1 VTPPAQGLRI
11 GVDATSLIGPRSGV
25 GQTTASIVEA
35 LVTLDEGV
43 DITLFPISLRRGGWV
58 RHAVTPHSRIR
69 VARSRMPGR
78 VAAAVWSRVEW
89 PPAELFCGPLDVF
102 WGPNFVLPPLVK
114 AAGVITVHD
123 VAFID
128 VPETC
133 SDAVMKYTETVPR
146 MMQRA
151 NRIIV
156 PSRFSAEQVAAW
168 MPDEADRIRVVHPG
182 VRRVFRERGGPL
194 TPPRMDAL
202 GIRHPY
208 AAFLGN
214 LELRKNVDALLKAFQ
229 QVRAVHPEAQLVL
242 MGSASVGW
250 DAIAARHASLL
261 DTGSVVVPGYLPDE
275 EVAAIV
281 RGARVFVYP
290 SLYEGFGI
298 PPLEAMAAGTPV
310 VAAKTSSL
318 PEALGEHA
326 RWVHPDDIDGI
337 ASAIGEHFD
346 GDPDASAIEA
356 ARQWAA
362 GFTWAAS
369 AAKTLE
375 VFGEALDE
383 VRGGE
388 VAAT

>member
-1 VTPPAQGLRI
+1 MAQGLRI

-58 RHAVTPHSRIR
+58 RHAVAPHPRIR

-114 AAGVITVHD
+114 AAGVITIHD

-133 SDAVMKYTETVPR
+133 SDAVLKYRETVPR
-146 MMQRA
+146 MVQRA
-151 NRIIV
+151 NRVIV
-156 PSRFSAEQVAAW
+156 PSRFSAERLGDW
-168 MPDEADRIRVVHPG
+168 MPEERDRIRVVHPG
-182 VRRVFRERGGPL
+182 VRRVFRERGGAL
-194 TPPRMDAL
+194 TPPRMEAL
-202 GIRHPY
+202 QIRAPY
-208 AAFLGN
+208 ATYLGN
-214 LELRKNVDALLKAFQ
+214 LELRKNVDTLLKAFKL
-229 QVRAVHPEAQLVL
+229 VRSVHPQAQLVVI
-242 MGSASVGW
+242 GSPSVGW
-250 DAIAARHASLL
+250 DAIRARHEQLL
-261 DTGSVVVPGYLPDE
+261 DTDAVRVVGYLPDE

-281 RGARVFVYP
+281 RGSRVFVYP

-310 VAAKTSSL
+310 VAAKTSAL
-318 PEALGEHA
+318 PEALGSHA
-326 RWVHPDDIDGI
+326 RFVHPDDVDGI
-337 ASAIGEHFD
+337 ASAIGEHFEGEAD
-346 GDPDASAIEA
+346 RATIEA
-356 ARQWAA
+356 AKHWAA
-362 GFTWAAS
+362 GFTWASS
-369 AAKTLE
+369 AARTLE
-375 VFGEALDE
+375 VFGEAIDE
-383 VRGGE
+383 IAGE
-388 VAAT
+388 GE

>member
-1 VTPPAQGLRI
+1 MRRPSQGLRI

-58 RHAVTPHSRIR
+58 RHAVTPHSRIS

-123 VAFID
+123 VAFVD

-133 SDAVMKYTETVPR
+133 SEAVLRYTDTVPK

-156 PSRFSAEQVAAW
+156 PSRFSAERVSTW
-168 MPDEADRIRVVHPG
+168 MPEEADRIRVVYPG

-202 GIRHPY
+202 GIRALY
-208 AAFLGN
+208 AVYLGN
-214 LELRKNVDALLKAFQ
+214 LELRKNVDRLFKAFEL
-229 QVRAVHPEAQLVL
+229 VRTVHPDAQLVAI
-242 MGSASVGW
+242 GSPSVGW
-250 DAIAARHASLL
+250 DAIASRHAKLL
-261 DTGSVVVPGYLPDE
+261 ESDAVRVVGYLPDE
-275 EVAAIV
+275 EAAAIV
-281 RGARVFVYP
+281 RGARVFAYP

-318 PEALGEHA
+318 PEALGEHV
-326 RWVHPDDIDGI
+326 RWVHPEDVDGI

-346 GDPDASAIEA
+346 GEPDPSTIEA

-362 GFTWAAS
+362 EFTWAAS
-369 AAKTLE
+369 AASTLE
-375 VFGEALDE
+375 VFADAISEARDD
-383 VRGGE
+383 
-388 VAAT
+388 A

>member
-1 VTPPAQGLRI
+1 LRI

-35 LVTLDEGV
+35 LVMLDEGV
-43 DITLFPISLRRGGWV
+43 EITLFPISLRRGGWV
-58 RHAVTPHSRIR
+58 RHAVTPHPRIT

-78 VAAAVWSRVEW
+78 VAATVWSRVEW

-102 WGPNFVLPPLVK
+102 WGPNFVLPPLLK

-123 VAFID
+123 VAFVD

-133 SDAVMKYTETVPR
+133 SEAVLRYNDTVPK

-156 PSRFSAEQVAAW
+156 PSRFSAERVARW
-168 MPDEADRIRVVHPG
+168 MPAEADRIRVVHPG

-202 GIRHPY
+202 GIRRPY
-208 AAFLGN
+208 AAYLGN
-214 LELRKNVDALLKAFQ
+214 LELRKNVDRLFKAFEL
-229 QVRAVHPEAQLVL
+229 VRTVHRDAQLVVI
-242 MGSASVGW
+242 GSPSVGW
-250 DAIAARHASLL
+250 DAISSRHRALL
-261 DTGSVVVPGYLPDE
+261 DSDAVRVVGYLPDE
-275 EVAAIV
+275 EAAAIV
-281 RGARVFVYP
+281 RGARVFAYP

-318 PEALGEHA
+318 PEALGEHV
-326 RWVHPDDIDGI
+326 RWVHAEDIDGI
-337 ASAIGEHFD
+337 ASAIGDHFD
-346 GDPDASAIEA
+346 GDADPSVIEA

-369 AAKTLE
+369 AEATLGVFAEAIDEAKH
-375 VFGEALDE
+375 D
-383 VRGGE
+383 
-388 VAAT
+388 